1 MGVRMESGGRRS
13 RVSEH
18 AAVVIPRCGPASP
31 FKGHLSTKSNAF
43 CTDSSQ
49 SLANQYLIRDHLMF
63 HYNKIL
69 SAKAAVDCSVP
80 RSRLTS
86 IKFADQQ
93 RREKL
98 KKKIARC
105 EKEMNES
112 KNASRSSSRE
122 SGRLLSFSLGKSSL
136 EAEDNDRLFP
146 CAQRAQYLPRALSPP
161 DEHGLVCSSPV
172 KYARKDSRNTSNA
185 SNSNSSVSTSSP
197 LRKPSGVS
205 CSCSTDSFVGIGH
218 SQRRQETNSKV
229 YSRDLLDSHSDFFT
243 DSQKPFTPRTLI
255 SDAKSFLSQYRYYT
269 PAQRKRKNRYKQQVD
284 AETQTDVISFPS
296 ADKASE
302 RKVMTE
308 HQKIAVKAED
318 KRQTVDKPERT
329 SALQYSFPRSTP
341 LYSEQPSARR
351 KIQSE
356 EEELLYLTF
365 IEDVTNEILKLG
377 LFSNRA
383 LEQLFECHVE
393 ENKHRLDENKMRHL
407 LGVLKVDLGCSAGR
421 SAEQI
426 HANWEAFHSLDL
438 ETFDTMEQLK
448 FTSKSRRQR
457 KATENEEFFRAMD
470 LLLTEPNKCKS
481 PVCFEN
487 SKERQSTDDFSVDV
501 AEMMN
506 AGTDSHSS
514 AKSEEGPETSPTFDA
529 TLNSITCDS
538 DLETNKDLDDLEESF
553 AEALQLS
560 PGCPE

>member
-13 RVSEH
+13 RGSEH
-18 AAVVIPRCGPASP
+18 PAVVIPRCGPASP

-43 CTDSSQ
+43 CIDSSQ
-49 SLANQYLIRDHLMF
+49 SLTNQYLIRDHLMF

-86 IKFADQQ
+86 IKHQQ

-98 KKKIARC
+98 KKKIARH
-105 EKEMNES
+105 EKEMSEG

-122 SGRLLSFSLGKSSL
+122 SGRLLSSSLGKSSL

-161 DEHGLVCSSPV
+161 DEHGLVRSSPV

-185 SNSNSSVSTSSP
+185 SDSNSSVSTSGP
-197 LRKPSGVS
+197 LRKHSGVS
-205 CSCSTDSFVGIGH
+205 CSCSSNSFVGISH

-229 YSRDLLDSHSDFFT
+229 YSRDLLDRHSDFFT
-243 DSQKPFTPRTLI
+243 DSRKPFTPRTLI

-269 PAQRKRKNRYKQQVD
+269 PARRKRKNHCKQQVD

-302 RKVMTE
+302 RKVTIE
-308 HQKIAVKAED
+308 RPKIAVKAED
-318 KRQTVDKPERT
+318 ERHTVDKPERT
-329 SALQYSFPRSTP
+329 STFQYSFPRSTP
-341 LYSEQPSARR
+341 LCCEQPSARR

-377 LFSNRA
+377 LFSNRV
-383 LEQLFECHVE
+383 LEQLFECHVQ
-393 ENKHRLDENKMRHL
+393 ENKYHLDEKKMRHL
-407 LGVLKVDLGCSAGR
+407 LGVLKVDLGCSPGR

-426 HANWEAFHSLDL
+426 HANQEAFHFLDL

-457 KATENEEFFRAMD
+457 KAKKSEEIFTAMD
-470 LLLTEPNKCKS
+470 LLLTEPSKCKS

-487 SKERQSTDDFSVDV
+487 SVDV
-501 AEMMN
+501 AETLK

-514 AKSEEGPETSPTFDA
+514 AKSEGPETSPAYDA

-538 DLETNKDLDDLEESF
+538 DLETNKDLDDLEENF

-560 PGCPE
+560 PGYPE